1 MISLQHSCWVYVCVY
16 TGLCAAVNVNVKY
29 YSPTAPLSTL
39 LKVPNTFEKF
49 KSYKK
54 LSNKPRL
61 VCVHFLVLPILTL
74 SYGGNETD
82 WLLSLL
88 LLTTVLILSFFV
100 DFFRRWQSLKRNSSL
115 KLFGSDLD
123 RCPAPVKSIHKE
135 CSSQFQSTLNYLAAF
150 TKLNCESAGGE
161 GNSSHLFP
169 QIPTM
174 ARWSA
179 GTRARLAM
187 FSGHKLPVSLS
198 RVYLGLEQDSCP

>member
-1 MISLQHSCWVYVCVY
+1 M
-16 TGLCAAVNVNVKY
+16 NVNVKY

-61 VCVHFLVLPILTL
+61 VCVHFLVLPFLTL

-88 LLTTVLILSFFV
+88 LLLTRILILSFFV
-100 DFFRRWQSLKRNSSL
+100 DSFWRWQSLKRNSSL
-115 KLFGSDLD
+115 KLLGQTYINS
-123 RCPAPVKSIHKE
+123 CPGPGQINTQRMFPVPVP
-135 CSSQFQSTLNYLAAF
+135 LNYLAAF

-179 GTRARLAM
+179 KTRARLTMLVVTSSQAPYLE
-187 FSGHKLPVSLS
+187 SISVWSRIHVLDNSVSA
-198 RVYLGLEQDSCP
+198 P

>member
-61 VCVHFLVLPILTL
+61 VCVHFLVLPFLTL

-88 LLTTVLILSFFV
+88 LLATVLILSFFV

-115 KLFGSDLD
+115 KLFWVRLRSMS
-123 RCPAPVKSIHKE
+123 CPGQINT
-135 CSSQFQSTLNYLAAF
+135 QRMFQSVPVHI
-150 TKLNCESAGGE
+150 E
-161 GNSSHLFP
+161 LFGC
-169 QIPTM
+169 IYKIE
-174 ARWSA
+174 
-179 GTRARLAM
+179 L
-187 FSGHKLPVSLS
+187 
-198 RVYLGLEQDSCP
+198 